1 MGERPTL
8 DVARARMQHAA
19 YRSLLAFSGYEVHL
33 LAGDEQH
40 PDCPF
45 VEDAAFVLDSL
56 AIATRPG
63 APERRGEV
71 APVAA
76 ALASMMPVHT
86 IAEPGTIDGGD
97 VLRLGSTVFV
107 GLSSRTNR
115 NAIDQLVE
123 MAAHDNLS
131 VVGVPVAGVLHLKSA
146 VAALDEETVL
156 IAPGCVD
163 GSFFSSY
170 RRIEKVPGEEH
181 LASVLRLRT
190 GVLAVTTTAPQTTER
205 ITDAGFEVTIADSSE
220 FQAADGGLTCLSI
233 LIDR

>member
-8 DVARARMQHAA
+8 DVERARAQHAA
-19 YRSLLAFSGYEVHL
+19 YRFLLSCSGYQVHL
-33 LAGDEQH
+33 LAADERH

-45 VEDAAFVLDSL
+45 IEDAAFVLDSF
-56 AIATRPG
+56 AVATRPG

-86 IAEPGTIDGGD
+86 IVEPGTIDGGD

-115 NAIDQLVE
+115 HAVDQLGE
-123 MAAHDNLS
+123 MAADDNLS

-156 IAPGCVD
+156 IASGCVD
-163 GSFFSSY
+163 VSQFSSY
-170 RRIEKVPGEEH
+170 RIIEKAPGEEH

-205 ITDAGFEVTIADSSE
+205 ITEAGFEVTIADSSE

-233 LIDR
+233 LIER